1 MQRNIWGEE
10 LPSGSEEEEGM
21 EGVDEEATETPT
33 EERLRAPRQPPGGG
47 CG

>member
-21 EGVDEEATETPT
+21 EGEATETPT